1 MGSPLNPVQAGDC
14 IDTHCTVDMRLNAS
28 ALTNPDSLRIT
39 VSSDII
45 KNISFFLAL
54 IDSGSTHC
62 FIDTTFASELQLPLD
77 TVSPPIPLRLFD
89 GTSNS
94 MITHAVDIPIRFP
107 SGEVTPMTFY
117 VTPLD
122 STCVIVLGHNW
133 LVRYNPLIDWAI
145 ASIQFR
151 TTPVVNPVSTST
163 PTQTPAFKAIRTSP
177 LPDSTSAPPHISWVK
192 AAAFLKACE
201 LPGSVSYRLE
211 NWNSTDTT
219 TALRATAIG
228 TPELHPEYR
237 GVPIL
242 PLEYRDFADV
252 FSESQASTLAEHRP
266 YDLKITLEE
275 GTSPPLGP
283 VYSLSATELE
293 TLRKFLDEH
302 LANGFVRP
310 SRSPHGAPV
319 LFVKKKDGSLR
330 LCVDYRGLN
339 KISKKDRYPLPLISD
354 LLDSPRKAKIYTK
367 IDLRHAYH
375 LVQIAEGD
383 EWKTAFRTR
392 YGSFE

>member
-145 ASIQFR
+145 ASI
-151 TTPVVNPVSTST
+151 
-163 PTQTPAFKAIRTSP
+163 
-177 LPDSTSAPPHISWVK
+177 
-192 AAAFLKACE
+192 
-201 LPGSVSYRLE
+201 
-211 NWNSTDTT
+211 
-219 TALRATAIG
+219 
-228 TPELHPEYR
+228 
-237 GVPIL
+237 
-242 PLEYRDFADV
+242 
-252 FSESQASTLAEHRP
+252 
-266 YDLKITLEE
+266 
-275 GTSPPLGP
+275 
-283 VYSLSATELE
+283 
-293 TLRKFLDEH
+293 
-302 LANGFVRP
+302 
-310 SRSPHGAPV
+310 
-319 LFVKKKDGSLR
+319 
-330 LCVDYRGLN
+330 
-339 KISKKDRYPLPLISD
+339 
-354 LLDSPRKAKIYTK
+354 
-367 IDLRHAYH
+367 
-375 LVQIAEGD
+375 
-383 EWKTAFRTR
+383 
-392 YGSFE
+392 